1 MFDSDSDAEEFVPA
15 VMQRPKVANYIVHES
30 FTVDTRDHE
39 DHTFCGVMFDVCC
52 KGRDDDGLPVEF
64 LQIDALSIRGDLG
77 PITVWTTP
85 GSRRRK
91 EHVQDEWTCLHEQDH
106 QASLR
111 DYQRL
116 DLSPPVRLGP
126 GESCGLYVH
135 SKLPGD
141 DAIVYDNQRSRVTYE
156 DKVFRV
162 LPGMAHLSNRP
173 FGRHGMWGFPWRD
186 NREFVGKISYGVGYM
201 LWNPVREVHLWFPD
215 RFRAMARLLLLCAR
229 RSSSPMHRL
238 QDEVVYYILNMCRH
252 DWFSAEPAPSEG
264 PGGQAPRTSGLAEP
278 RHALPSRR
286 LHAALWASGAQR
298 TSPRVDAPRQVAWAS
313 DDGSSSDPDLLMG
326 SASEDDSSAGGMQD
340 GLLMESD

>member
-1 MFDSDSDAEEFVPA
+1 MFDSSDSDAEQFVPA
-15 VMQRPKVANYIVHES
+15 VLQRPKVATYLVHDS

-39 DHTFCGVMFDVCC
+39 DHTFCGMMFDVCC
-52 KGRDDDGLPVEF
+52 KGRDDGGLPVEF
-64 LQIDALSIRGDLG
+64 LQIDSLSIRGDLG

-85 GSRRRK
+85 GTRRK
-91 EHVQDEWTCLHEQDH
+91 KEHAQDEWECLHEQDH

-116 DLSPPVRLGP
+116 DLSRPIRLGP

-141 DAIVYDNQRSRVTYE
+141 DAIVYDNQRSRVTY
-156 DKVFRV
+156 DDQVFRV

-186 NREFVGKISYGVGYM
+186 NREFVGKISYGVGYT

-215 RFRAMARLLLLCAR
+215 QFRAVARLLLLCAR

-238 QDEVVYYILNMCRH
+238 QDEVIYFILNMCRH
-252 DWFSAEPAPSEG
+252 DWFSAAPAGGAQAELAPPRLGGPPRSSGLPRSLFPPGRPWPGAPAP
-264 PGGQAPRTSGLAEP
+264 
-278 RHALPSRR
+278 
-286 LHAALWASGAQR
+286 
-298 TSPRVDAPRQVAWAS
+298 APRQAWAS
-313 DDGSSSDPDLLMG
+313 DDGSDSDHPIEA
-326 SASEDDSSAGGMQD
+326 ASEDDSGVSS
-340 GLLMESD
+340 LSMESD

>member
-1 MFDSDSDAEEFVPA
+1 
-15 VMQRPKVANYIVHES
+15 MQRPKVANYIVHES
-30 FTVDTRDHE
+30 FTVDTQDHE
-39 DHTFCGVMFDVCC
+39 DHTFCGVMFDVIC
-52 KGRDDDGLPVEF
+52 KGRDDGGLPVEF
-64 LQIDALSIRGDLG
+64 LQIDSLSIRGDLG

-85 GSRRRK
+85 GTRRK
-91 EHVQDEWTCLHEQDH
+91 KEHAPDEWSCLHEQDH
-106 QASLR
+106 QASIR

-116 DLSPPVRLGP
+116 ELSRPIRLGP

-135 SKLPGD
+135 SALPGD

-215 RFRAMARLLLLCAR
+215 QFRAMARLLLLCAR
-229 RSSSPMHRL
+229 RSSSPMHSL

-252 DWFSAEPAPSEG
+252 DWFSTEPLPAGGAGG
-264 PGGQAPRTSGLAEP
+264 PALSRQGLAAP
-278 RHALPSRR
+278 CHASRR
-286 LHAALWASGAQR
+286 LHTALWPSVAR
-298 TSPRVDAPRQVAWAS
+298 HTSPWGLQPRQAWAS
-313 DDGSSSDPDLLMG
+313 DDGSDSDQPMEA
-326 SASEDDSSAGGMQD
+326 ASVDDSQD
-340 GLLMESD
+340 ERLMESDSD